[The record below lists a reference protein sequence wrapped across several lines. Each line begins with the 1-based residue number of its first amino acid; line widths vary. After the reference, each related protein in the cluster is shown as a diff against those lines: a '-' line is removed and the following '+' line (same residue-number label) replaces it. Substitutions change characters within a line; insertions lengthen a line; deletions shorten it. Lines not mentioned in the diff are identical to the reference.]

1 MGGLPQWDPDHDPQ
15 GGKLAR
21 RAVQLGLRGKTLE
34 AFAGRELLEVI
45 DMSSFV
51 GEQRSLA
58 LAGDSMLR
66 TPIETVYTPAAI

>member
-1 MGGLPQWDPDHDPQ
+1 MQWDPDHDPQ

-45 DMSSFV
+45 DMTSFV
-51 GEQRSLA
+51 TEQRPLA
-58 LAGDSMLR
+58 LTSDGELR
-66 TPIETVYTPAAI
+66 TPFEAVYTPVSS